1 MTPTAEDLARRY
13 FADGRV
19 EGLPTGHFIHGATV
33 AGATGETIESLDPG
47 LARPFATFAAGNAA
61 DVEQAVESAQKGLS
75 VWRDTAPVE
84 RCRVLSRM
92 ATVIREKCDYLAF
105 VETLDSGKTLAEAR
119 GDVQSAIRCF
129 EYYAGAADK
138 LEGRSIPLG
147 PGLTSWTER
156 EPVGI
161 TAHIIPWNYPTST
174 FARGVAPALAAGCA
188 AIVKPA
194 ETTPFTA
201 LILAAWLVEAGLPAG
216 VLNVVTGFGLDAG
229 APLVRHS
236 LVSHVTFTGSVATGI
251 GAMQAAAANV
261 TGLTLELGGK
271 SPLIAL
277 ADCDVDR
284 AVDGALWAI
293 FSNAGQICSAGSR
306 LVVERP
312 IHDRMLERLAGKAR
326 ALRLGHGLSPAA
338 EVGAINSKLHLDRIA
353 AHVDA
358 ARRRGCRIVTGGQA
372 TVDGETGQGWFF
384 EPTIIDGAPVNDPA
398 VQDEI
403 FGPVLT
409 VQVVDS
415 EEEAVAVA
423 NGTEFGLVAGIYT
436 RDIGRALKIA
446 RHVEAGQVTVN
457 DYWAGGIEV
466 PFGGTKKSGFGRE
479 KGLEGLDAYTRTKA
493 ITIRH

>member
-1 MTPTAEDLARRY
+1 MTVSAEDLARTY
-13 FADGRV
+13 LTQSRV
-19 EGLPTGHFIHGATV
+19 GGLPDGHFIDGAYVPGT
-33 AGATGETIESLDPG
+33 TGERIESFDPG
-47 LARPFATFAAGNAA
+47 LARPFASFAAGNAA
-61 DVEQAVESAQKGLS
+61 DIEQAVVSAEKGFA
-75 VWRDTAPVE
+75 VWRNTPPAE
-84 RCRVLSRM
+84 RSRILHR
-92 ATVIREKCDYLAF
+92 AAQLIRERGDYLAF
-105 VETLDSGKTLAEAR
+105 IEALDSGKTLVEAR
-119 GDVQSAIRCF
+119 GDVRSCIRCF

-147 PGLTSWTER
+147 PDLTSWTER

-201 LILAAWLVEAGLPAG
+201 LILAQWLFEAGLPPG
-216 VLNVVTGFGLDAG
+216 VLNVITGLGVDAG
-229 APLVRHS
+229 APLVRHPS
-236 LVSHVTFTGSVATGI
+236 VSHVTFTGSVATGI

-261 TGLTLELGGK
+261 TSLTLELGGK

-277 ADCDVDR
+277 ADCDLER

-312 IHDRMLERLAGKAR
+312 IHARMLEMLAERTR
-326 ALRLGHGLSPAA
+326 ALRLGHGLSPAS
-338 EVGAINSKLHLDRIA
+338 EIGAINSKLHLDRIS
-353 AHVDA
+353 AHIEG
-358 ARRRGCRIVTGGQA
+358 ARQRGLRIVTGGRP
-372 TVDGETGQGWFF
+372 TVDAENGRGWFF
-384 EPTIIDGAPVNDPA
+384 EPTIIDGASAIDPA
-398 VQDEI
+398 VQEEI
-403 FGPVLT
+403 FGPALV

-415 EEEAVAVA
+415 EDEAIAIA
-423 NGTEFGLVAGIYT
+423 NGTDFGLVAGIYT
-436 RDIGRALKIA
+436 RDVGKALKIA
-446 RHVEAGQVTVN
+446 RRVDAGQVTIN

-466 PFGGTKKSGFGRE
+466 PFGGNKKSGFGRE
-479 KGLEGLDAYTRTKA
+479 KGLEGMDAYTRTKA